1 MAHELL
7 PSIETAGG
15 LPGPADPLTVPP
27 GTDASRLPP
36 KFVSEWIDRLLTA
49 AVASRASDIHLNPE
63 AESLQVLWRLD
74 GLLTP
79 IAVFPKALA
88 PNVIARLKVMSEL
101 LTYHTEVPQEGR
113 LRSGPAEVEMRFSTF
128 PTIYG
133 ERGVIRLF
141 IGSQQY
147 RYLDDL
153 GLPEDLRRQFP
164 ELLRETAGVILMT
177 GPAGS
182 GKTTTAYAALR
193 AIQAEH
199 GSRKSLLSIE
209 DPVEGVLPG
218 ITQSQVNRAAGFDYA
233 VGVRSLMRQDP
244 DGILVGEIRD
254 RETAE
259 TVFQAGLT
267 GHLVLSTYH
276 AGSAAEAVSRLS
288 EMGIEPYLLRSGLLG
303 ILCQR
308 LVRRLCDCAVWS
320 DADADK
326 LGLSVRRSRRE
337 TGCAACRGEGYSGR
351 MLLAELLIP
360 QGQPL
365 IQAILQRSDAGE
377 IRTQAIG
384 SGMIALGQRGI
395 DEVEAGR
402 TSAREVRRVLGFRPW
417 EAAS

>member
-1 MAHELL
+1 MPHGLQTPRNSATPRILDALSVPAGFDPAH
-7 PSIETAGG
+7 P
-15 LPGPADPLTVPP
+15 
-27 GTDASRLPP
+27 PP
-36 KFVSEWIDRLLTA
+36 KFVSEWVDRLLEA
-49 AVASRASDIHLNPE
+49 AVDSHASDIHLNPD
-63 AESLQVLWRLD
+63 AESLQILWRLD
-74 GLLTP
+74 GLLVP
-79 IAVFPKALA
+79 VARFPKALA
-88 PNVIARLKVMSEL
+88 ANVVARLKVLSEL
-101 LTYHTEVPQEGR
+101 LTYHTEIPQEGR
-113 LRSGPAEVEMRFSTF
+113 LRHGPADVELRFSTY

-147 RYLDDL
+147 RFLDDL
-153 GLPEDLRRQFP
+153 GLPADLQRQFP
-164 ELLRETAGVILMT
+164 DLLRETAGVVLMT

-193 AIQAEH
+193 ALQAEH
-199 GSRKSLLSIE
+199 GSSKSLLTIE
-209 DPVEGVLPG
+209 DPVEGVLDG
-218 ITQSQVNRAAGFDYA
+218 VTQAQVNRVAGFDYA

-320 DADADK
+320 EDDADK
-326 LGLSVRRSRRE
+326 LGLDVSRTRRE
-337 TGCAACRGEGYSGR
+337 TGCAACAGSGYSGR
-351 MLLAELLIP
+351 MLLAELLVP
-360 QGQPL
+360 HSPPL
-365 IQAILQRSDAGE
+365 SQAILQRADAGE
-377 IRTQAIG
+377 VRARAIRC
-384 SGMIALGQRGI
+384 GMISLGQRGL
-395 DEVEAGR
+395 EAVESGR